1 MAPRTQAGPVRIC
14 TIAASNYL
22 PRVRV
27 LAESVR
33 RHGHSGDLVVFL
45 VDDPEARSD
54 TSAEPFVQLPL
65 DATTLDPTWFA
76 RMTLYYDVTE
86 LATAVKPW
94 VLEAVANGAGPSPGG
109 AAATAESLAAVA
121 YLDPDTELLAPLDDL
136 WAIAAGGEVV
146 LTPHTLAPFP
156 RDGLLMAER
165 TLLQAGTFNLGFVA
179 LPTAGVGPGVLA
191 WWQERLRF
199 DALVAPEQWLF
210 TDQLW
215 MNLAPVLFPCHLV
228 TDRGVNVAFW
238 NLHERPLSRRDG
250 VLCAGD
256 DPLRL
261 MHFSGI
267 DPRRPH
273 LLSANQAAY
282 PRVLLSEQPE
292 LAALCEA
299 YLERIAPK
307 AGDVFGR
314 PGADGAQAATDG
326 YRWGRLPNGIT
337 VQPWM
342 RRRYRSELV
351 AAVEG
356 HVGAYRCPPEPLGPS
371 WLVDL
376 MSWWCEPAFPRML
389 PRMVDALSHHRP
401 ELAGT
406 LAWPVPTEAAH
417 AAATW
422 LATTGV
428 DEEGLTPAVALRL
441 GAALREWATA
451 CDDASR
457 RHRVPAE
464 RVVNVVGIAGSASG
478 LATATTQL
486 EALCASAGIEHR
498 MVPVAHPHTTTRL
511 DDAGHLDLFGSG
523 PPPPPADI
531 AVVGIN
537 ANTLGEISPLGRRR
551 LFGDS
556 YRVGYWWWEV
566 DRMPDDYRALLDV
579 VDEIWVG
586 STHVASLFRGLTD
599 RPVHRVPLPPRQP
612 TPGDVDLAALGVD
625 PATTLFTFAFD
636 HSGVLARKNPLGLI
650 EAWRTAFTPD
660 DGCTL
665 VIKTVNH
672 SLHRVSAEALRH
684 AAAGRPDI
692 VLVEEFLDASALD
705 GLLAASSAYVSLH
718 RAEGLG
724 LGMLD
729 AALLGVPVI
738 ATATG
743 GCMDF
748 LDPESSWLVPGD
760 TVAVGPGSAPYPP
773 DATWCEPD
781 LEVAVAHLRAV
792 AADPGGAR
800 ATAEVA
806 RARALDTYDERMC
819 VDLLRQRVQDIRSR
833 LAAGWSPVGGA
844 GAGRP

>member
-1 MAPRTQAGPVRIC
+1 M
-14 TIAASNYL
+14 
-22 PRVRV
+22 
-27 LAESVR
+27 
-33 RHGHSGDLVVFL
+33 FL
-45 VDDPEARSD
+45 VDDPDARRD
-54 TSAEPFVQLPL
+54 TSTEPFDLLPL
-65 DATTLDPTWFA
+65 RATTLDPAWFA

-94 VLEAVANGAGPSPGG
+94 VLEAVANDAGPTDDASTPAG
-109 AAATAESLAAVA
+109 APAAVA

-146 LTPHTLAPFP
+146 LTPHALEPFP

-179 LPTAGVGPGVLA
+179 LPTGGVGPEVLA

-199 DALVAPEQWLF
+199 DALVAPEEWLF

-215 MNLAPVLFPCHLV
+215 MNLAPALFPCHLV

-238 NLHERPLSRRDG
+238 NLHERPISRRDG
-250 VLCAGD
+250 VLHAGD
-256 DPLRL
+256 DVLRL
-261 MHFSGI
+261 VHFSGI
-267 DPRRPH
+267 DPSRPH
-273 LLSANQAAY
+273 LLSTNQAAY
-282 PRVLLSEQPE
+282 PRVLLSEQPD
-292 LAALCEA
+292 LAALCA
-299 YLERIAPK
+299 GYLERIAPSAPGTDAPPA
-307 AGDVFGR
+307 AG
-314 PGADGAQAATDG
+314 GAAPEPDE
-326 YRWGRLPNGIT
+326 YRWNRLPNGVT
-337 VQPWM
+337 LRPWM

-356 HVGAYRCPPEPLGPS
+356 HVGAYRCPPDPLGPS

-376 MSWWCEPAFPRML
+376 MAWWCEPVFPRML
-389 PRMVDALSHHRP
+389 PRMVDSLAYHRP
-401 ELAGT
+401 DLAGD

-422 LATTGV
+422 LATTGIE
-428 DEEGLTPAVALRL
+428 EEGLTSPVALRL
-441 GAALREWATA
+441 GAALREWAAA
-451 CDDASR
+451 CDDASQR
-457 RHRVPAE
+457 GPVPTK
-464 RVVNVVGIAGSASG
+464 RVVNVVGVAGSASG

-486 EALCASAGIEHR
+486 QHLCASADLEHR
-498 MVPVAHPHTTTRL
+498 LVPVTHPHTTTRV
-511 DDAGHLDLFGSG
+511 DDAGHLDLFGAG

-531 AVVGIN
+531 TVVGIN
-537 ANTLGEISPLGRRR
+537 ANTLGEIGALGRRR

-566 DRMPDDYRALLDV
+566 DRMPDEYRALLDV

-586 STHVASLFRGLTD
+586 STHVAHLFRHLTD
-599 RPVHRVPLPPRQP
+599 RPVHRVPLPPRRP
-612 TPGDVDLAALGVD
+612 APGAVDLAALGID

-650 EAWRTAFTPD
+650 EAWRGAFTPD

-672 SLHRVSAEALRH
+672 SLHRASAEAVRH

-692 VLVEEFLDASALD
+692 VLVDEFLDAAALD
-705 GLLAASSAYVSLH
+705 GLVAGSAAYVSLH

-748 LDPESSWLVPGD
+748 LAADSSWLVPGEP
-760 TVAVGPGSAPYPP
+760 VPVGPGSAPYPP
-773 DATWCEPD
+773 DATWFEPD
-781 LEVAVAHLRAV
+781 LDVAVAHLRAI
-792 AADPGGAR
+792 AADPDGAR

-806 RARALDTYDERMC
+806 RRRALDTYDERMC
-819 VDLLRQRVQDIRSR
+819 VDLLHQRVHDIRSR
-833 LAAGWSPVGGA
+833 LRAGWSPVGDR

>member
-1 MAPRTQAGPVRIC
+1 MASRTQAGPVRIC
-14 TIAASNYL
+14 TIAAANYL

-33 RHGHSGDLVVFL
+33 RYGHSGDLVVFL
-45 VDDPEARSD
+45 VDDPEAHSD

-65 DATTLDPTWFA
+65 AAMTLDPEWFA

-86 LATAVKPW
+86 LSTAVKPW
-94 VLEAVANGAGPSPGG
+94 VLEAVARG
-109 AAATAESLAAVA
+109 AAPAPGSAAGTGDRPAAVA

-146 LTPHTLAPFP
+146 LTPHTLEPFP
-156 RDGLLMAER
+156 RDRLLMAER
-165 TLLQAGTFNLGFVA
+165 TLLQAGVFNLGFLA
-179 LPTAGVGPGVLA
+179 LPSGGAGPALLT

-199 DALVAPEQWLF
+199 DALVAPDEWLF
-210 TDQLW
+210 TDQHW
-215 MNLAPVLFPCHLV
+215 MNLAPSLFPCHLV

-238 NLHERPLSRRDG
+238 NLHERPLTRRDG
-250 VLCAGD
+250 VLRAGG

-267 DPRRPH
+267 NPRHPH
-273 LLSANQAAY
+273 LLSATQAQY

-292 LAALCEA
+292 LARLCEH

-307 AGDVFGR
+307 ASE
-314 PGADGAQAATDG
+314 ADGEPGIGDTTPAADD
-326 YRWGRLPNGIT
+326 YRWNRLPNGVT
-337 VQPWM
+337 LQRWM

-356 HVGAYRCPPEPLGPS
+356 HVGTYGCPPDPLGPS

-376 MSWWCEPAFPRML
+376 MTWWCEPVYPRML
-389 PRMVDALSHHRP
+389 PRMVDALTHHRP
-401 ELAGT
+401 DLAGT

-428 DEEGLTPAVALRL
+428 DEEGLTAAVALRL
-441 GAALREWATA
+441 GAAMREWAAA
-451 CDDASR
+451 CDAASLR
-457 RHRVPAE
+457 GPVPTE
-464 RVVNVVGIAGSASG
+464 RVVNLVGIAGSASG
-478 LATATTQL
+478 LATASVQL
-486 EALCASAGIEHR
+486 QALCAAADLPHR
-498 MVPVAHPHTTTRL
+498 MVPVTHPHTTTRV
-511 DDAGHLDLFGSG
+511 DDDDHLDLYAFG

-531 AVVGIN
+531 TVVNLN
-537 ANTLGEISPLGRRR
+537 ADTLGEIGPIGRRR

-566 DRMPDDYRALLDV
+566 DRMHADYQASLDV

-586 STHVASLFRGLTD
+586 STDVAHLLRNLTD
-599 RPVHRVPLPPRQP
+599 RPVHRVPLPPRRP
-612 TPGDVDLAALGVD
+612 SPSPVDLRALGVD

-636 HSGVLARKNPLGLI
+636 HSGILGRKNPLGLI
-650 EAWRTAFTPD
+650 DAWRSAFTPD

-672 SLHRVSAEALRH
+672 SLHRVSAEAVRH

-692 VLVEEFLDASALD
+692 VLVEEFLDTATLD
-705 GLLAASSAYVSLH
+705 GLLAASAAYVSLH

-729 AALLGVPVI
+729 ATLLGVPVI
-738 ATATG
+738 ATAAG
-743 GCMDF
+743 GCLDF
-748 LDPESSWLVPGD
+748 LSADSSWLVPGHP
-760 TVAVGPGSAPYPP
+760 VAVGPGSDPYPP

-781 LEVAVAHLRAV
+781 LDVAVTHLRAV
-792 AADPGGAR
+792 ASDPAAAR

-806 RARALDTYDERMC
+806 RKRAVDAYDTNVC
-819 VDLLRQRVQDIRSR
+819 VDLLHQRLRDIRGR
-833 LAAGWSPVGGA
+833 LAAGWSPRSES

>member
-1 MAPRTQAGPVRIC
+1 MASRTLAGPVRIC
-14 TIAASNYL
+14 TIAARNYL

-33 RHGHSGDLVVFL
+33 RHGRSGDLVVFL
-45 VDDPEARSD
+45 VDDPEAHSD

-65 DATTLDPTWFA
+65 DATTLDPEWFA

-94 VLEAVANGAGPSPGG
+94 VLEAVARGAAPDSG
-109 AAATAESLAAVA
+109 AAATAAPAAVA
-121 YLDPDTELLAPLDDL
+121 YPAPDTGLLGPLDDL
-136 WAIAAGGEVV
+136 WAIAAAGEVV
-146 LTPHTLAPFP
+146 LTPHTLEPFP
-156 RDGLLMAER
+156 HDRLLMAER
-165 TLLQAGTFNLGFVA
+165 TLLQAGVFNLGFVA
-179 LPTAGVGPGVLA
+179 LPSTGAGPELLA

-199 DALVAPEQWLF
+199 DALVAPDEWLF

-215 MNLAPVLFPCHLV
+215 MNLAPTLFPCHLV
-228 TDRGVNVAFW
+228 ADRGVNVAFW
-238 NLHERPLSRRDG
+238 NLHERPLTRRDG
-250 VLCAGD
+250 VLMAGG

-267 DPRRPH
+267 DPSRPH
-273 LLSANQAAY
+273 LLSNNQADY

-292 LAALCEA
+292 LARLCER

-307 AGDVFGR
+307 APESGAAPSGDD
-314 PGADGAQAATDG
+314 PAAATDV
-326 YRWGRLPNGIT
+326 YRWNRLPNGVT
-337 VQPWM
+337 LQRWM

-351 AAVEG
+351 AAVDG
-356 HVGAYRCPPEPLGPS
+356 HVGTYRCPPDPLGPT

-376 MSWWCEPAFPRML
+376 MAWWCEPVFPRML
-389 PRMVDALSHHRP
+389 PRMVDALSHQRP

-417 AAATW
+417 ATATW

-428 DEEGLTPAVALRL
+428 DEEGLTAAVALRL
-441 GAALREWATA
+441 GAALREWAAA
-451 CDDASR
+451 CDAASLR
-457 RHRVPAE
+457 GPVPTE
-464 RVVNVVGIAGSASG
+464 HSVNLVGIAGSASG

-486 EALCASAGIEHR
+486 QALCGTAGLRHR
-498 MVPVAHPHTTTRL
+498 TIPVAHPHTTTRV
-511 DDAGHLDLFGSG
+511 DDDDHLDLFAFG
-523 PPPPPADI
+523 PPPPPADVT
-531 AVVGIN
+531 VVALN
-537 ANTLGEISPLGRRR
+537 ADTLGEIGPLGRRR

-566 DRMPDDYRALLDV
+566 DRMYDDYRALLDV

-586 STHVASLFRGLTD
+586 STYVAHLFRNLTD
-599 RPVHRVPLPPRQP
+599 RPVHRVPLPPRRP
-612 TPGDVDLAALGVD
+612 SPGTVDLAAFGID
-625 PATTLFTFAFD
+625 PGTTLFTFAFD

-650 EAWRTAFTPD
+650 DAWRSAFTPN

-665 VIKTVNH
+665 AIKTVNH
-672 SLHRVSAEALRH
+672 ALHRISAEAVRH

-692 VLVEEFLDASALD
+692 VLVEEFLDTAALD
-705 GLLAASSAYVSLH
+705 GLLNASAAYVSLH

-729 AALLGVPVI
+729 ATLLGVPVI
-738 ATATG
+738 ATEVG
-743 GCMDF
+743 GCLDF
-748 LDPESSWLVPGD
+748 LAADSSWLVPGHP
-760 TVAVGPGSAPYPP
+760 VPVGPGSDPYPP
-773 DATWCEPD
+773 EASWCDPD
-781 LEVAVAHLRAV
+781 LDVAVGHLRAV
-792 AADPGGAR
+792 AEDPAGAR

-806 RARALDTYDERMC
+806 RRRALDTYDERMC
-819 VDLLRQRVQDIRSR
+819 VDLLHQRIQVIRG
-833 LAAGWSPVGGA
+833 LLGAGWAPVSGS